1 MTDKKPV
8 KAHVSENPLLAGL
21 VAFGLSAPEARVYI
35 YLLERGSEVGGSK
48 IAAGAGLHRQYVYL
62 ALPRLIEEGLV
73 EEVSRGKQHKY
84 KARPP
89 IEIEKIG
96 RKRALQAGDLAR
108 ELNLV
113 SALGNEQDFEVIQ
126 GQRAIQQYEM
136 QMLDEL
142 EEGAEECI
150 LGGASTAFADV
161 MGDSLPE
168 YLSVKNE
175 KKIRVRYLGTESE
188 RAHYAENI
196 GKYPN
201 QEFRFMPDLPRGKT
215 HLLVR
220 PDSVAF
226 YSFLTPP
233 LIYVVKSREIAD
245 HYRAFFTMLWEM
257 GE

>member
-1 MTDKKPV
+1 MTV
-8 KAHVSENPLLAGL
+8 ETPLIDRLIS
-21 VAFGLSAPEARVYI
+21 FGYSRPEAQVYL
-35 YLLERGSEVGGSK
+35 YLLERGSEAGGSK
-48 IAAGAGLHRQYVYL
+48 IAVGAGLHRQYVYL

-73 EEVSRGKQHKY
+73 EEVSHGKQHKY
-84 KARPP
+84 MARPP
-89 IEIEKIG
+89 SEIEKIG
-96 RKRALQAGDLAR
+96 RRRALQAGDLAR

-113 SALGNEQDFEVIQ
+113 SALGNEQDFEVVQ
-126 GQRAIQQYEM
+126 GARAIQSYEM

-142 EEGAEECI
+142 AEGAEECI
-150 LGGASTAFADV
+150 LGGASTAFASV

-188 RAHYAENI
+188 RAHYAQII

-201 QEFRFMPDLPRGKT
+201 QEFRFMPDLPQGKT

-220 PDSVAF
+220 PESVAF

-233 LIYVVKSREIAD
+233 LIYVVKSKEIAD
-245 HYRAFFTMLWEM
+245 HYRAFFDMLWKM
-257 GE
+257 GK